1 MTRRRRALVLLS
13 VALVALATLVSI
25 VAAQDVPT
33 RRVGFAWQR
42 GVPSASFAVR
52 DLVDRNARQKLRS
65 GLPQTL
71 VVRVAA
77 YAEGRTDPVGLT
89 LRSCRVRY
97 DLWEETYSV
106 RILAPG
112 VERTTSAGS
121 VDDVIRLCL
130 ELRAIAI
137 AGTYPRGR
145 RISLLV
151 IAELNPVSRD
161 MLDRIRRWLARP
173 AGGTLG
179 EGDVVFGSF
188 VSLFVNRRVGSA
200 ERMVR
205 FRSQQEVVP

>member
-1 MTRRRRALVLLS
+1 M
-13 VALVALATLVSI
+13 LAAFVVSAIVSI
-25 VAAQDVPT
+25 ALAQDVPT
-33 RRVGFAWQR
+33 RRVGFQWQR
-42 GVPSASFAVR
+42 GVPNASVTVR
-52 DLVDRNARQKLRS
+52 DLIDRNARQKLRS

-77 YAEGRTDPVGLT
+77 YTEGRADPVGVT

-97 DLWEETYSV
+97 DLWDEIYAV

-112 VERTTSAGS
+112 VDRSTSAGS

-130 ELRAIAI
+130 ELRSIAV

-145 RISLLV
+145 RVSLLV

-179 EGDVVFGSF
+179 EGDGVFGSF

-200 ERMVR
+200 ERTVR
-205 FRSQQEVVP
+205 FRSQSEVVP